1 MATHCAWIARLA
13 GTALMLL
20 SLPSWASHAI
30 YTGRIGNSDITFV
43 VESRN
48 AVQRAIYSY
57 DRYRTPIRLKPA
69 FLHQSHDFGMD
80 ELDAAGLPIAR
91 LRFDLASFHRST
103 PRLTGTWTD
112 YRSGKTLPLVLDLEA
127 TVDYDGAWPAGP
139 QPLLQASSSDRFYFR
154 VPMVEDD
161 AVVTAIEVMDK
172 SDGQRWQTIELSRPG
187 CNHGMETTRVVVQQG
202 ITQLRM
208 EQTAYCPGAVFE
220 WDPAVQRFVDALR

>member
-1 MATHCAWIARLA
+1 MAFHRTFVAWLA

-20 SLPSWASHAI
+20 ALPSLASHAI

-112 YRSGKTLPLVLDLEA
+112 HRSGRTLPLVLDLVA
-127 TVDYDGAWPAGP
+127 TIDYDGAWPAGA

-154 VPMVEDD
+154 VPMAEDD

-172 SDGQRWQTIELSRPG
+172 SDGQRWQTIKLPRPG
-187 CNHGMETTRVVVQQG
+187 CNHGMETVQVVVQHG
-202 ITQLRM
+202 TTQLRM
-208 EQTAYCPGAVFE
+208 DETAYCPSAVFE
-220 WDPAVQRFVDALR
+220 WDPTVQRFVDALR